1 MNMELYHYPRHFWH
15 ANDDYNDADL
25 IHCSWMPL
33 RAQLL
38 LQWNHLTASELDEIG
53 PNRHELALLI
63 QRKYGIASQLVE
75 NYLRNYERTIPMQDS
90 N

>member
-1 MNMELYHYPRHFWH
+1 MNMDLYPWKPPALP
-15 ANDDYNDADL
+15 ANDDFQDEARM
-25 IHCSWMPL
+25 HCSWMPL

-38 LQWNHLTASELDEIG
+38 LQWSHLASWELDEIG

-75 NYLRNYERTIPMQDS
+75 NYLRNYERTAPMQF
-90 N
+90 NN